1 MATNKKDDNMNSIL
15 EEIKELDISILRLII
30 NNDDKT
36 CLLSP
41 SQMKIIAYI
50 FNKEGVVY
58 QRDLEK
64 DLNLRRATLSGIL
77 NTMEKNKLLSRVP
90 SDNDARSKKIILNEK
105 TKEIFSNKREKFIE
119 VENIL
124 IRGIGRDE
132 LSSFLNTI
140 NKMKNNIKKECDK
153 DVKTN

>member
-1 MATNKKDDNMNSIL
+1 MAANKKDDNMSSIL

-30 NNDDKT
+30 SSDDKI
-36 CLLSP
+36 CPLSP

-50 FNKEGVVY
+50 FNKEGTIY

-77 NTMEKNKLLSRVP
+77 NTMEKNNLLSRVP
-90 SDNDARSKKIILNEK
+90 SDNDTRSKKIILNKK
-105 TKEIFSNKREKFIE
+105 TKEIFSKKREKLIE

-124 IRGIGRDE
+124 IKGIERDE

-140 NKMKNNIKKECDK
+140 DKMKNNIKKECDK